1 MKNIKSI
8 LYILGIVFA
17 TTSSLMAQPE
27 VVSRLK
33 KELSAQSGLQ
43 SYAVSA
49 SSINGKLLIV
59 GETATE
65 REKNIII
72 ETAQNIPG
80 VRALRE
86 EIIVNPAFGQPVY
99 TDEEIKKNIEEAL
112 QRSSLE
118 ASGIAVKEGHV
129 VLSGDYPSFRKVD
142 EISSIILTSPGVQNF
157 STNVTINGKDYMD
170 QFGGV
175 RTGDT
180 RAEKKSCCAKKKDKK
195 KHMEGEKK
203 KDWNKEN
210 NQ

>member
-1 MKNIKSI
+1 MKNIISI
-8 LYILGIVFA
+8 IYTLVIVFV
-17 TTSSLMAQPE
+17 TTSSLVAQPD
-27 VVSRLK
+27 VVSRFK

-49 SSINGKLLIV
+49 SVINGGLLIV

-80 VRALRE
+80 VVSLKE

-99 TDEEIKKNIEEAL
+99 TDEEIKNNIETSL
-112 QRSSLE
+112 QSYSLE

-129 VLSGDYPSFRKVD
+129 VLSGDYSSFRIVD
-142 EISSIILTSPGVQNF
+142 EISSIILSSPGVQNF
-157 STNVTINGKDYMD
+157 STNVTVNGKDYMD
-170 QFGGV
+170 EFGGV

-180 RAEKKSCCAKKKDKK
+180 RAEKKACCSKMK
-195 KHMEGEKK
+195 EKK
-203 KDWNKEN
+203 KECSGKKRQEKVYEER
-210 NQ
+210 